1 MEKVRFDLPLND
13 TSSPQEIASLA
24 IKILS
29 STDATRLHF
38 RTSIDFF
45 KAKIEQWNCASWRV
59 GLIGITSSGKSTLV
73 NGLLGEELLPTHVK
87 PSSNCLIMTRYGEEK
102 KIIKFYQDGLV
113 QEVKT
118 NLKQELD
125 ELGNELKN
133 PTNTKKIHQLSVYSP
148 YFKLNPSITICD
160 TPGLDAYNL
169 PHHDE
174 ITINNI
180 LPSLDLVLYISN
192 VRLAAQENNK
202 IVKLISETKKPLI
215 WVLNCIDVIRE
226 KTEKDGT
233 VSKSKE
239 QVLSEH
245 YEKVKDNL
253 CNSGVTDPSA
263 VPIVFVSSREA
274 LRTAGYAQ
282 SGFKNLINTLHE
294 QISKLEPKFVVGR
307 IRQISKEL
315 KHILVTESRQVSNK
329 DSNYENDIKTLLD
342 EKKDIQLTRD
352 KTINAFESIMYN
364 FLSKAKVIINSLD
377 NLSNDSIERA
387 NKLRNQAQKCVSEAN
402 QRLKRKIIE
411 MNDEFQTIRKQNN
424 ILNEDFFYKLFSGVS
439 LIKFQSVEVE
449 EHTRKTLSEKKS
461 ITGLHLRKRL
471 GNIFRTNWGYKVYE
485 ETILEIKDIDN
496 FKDQLKMGLNSEMK
510 WLESSIDRSVS
521 ALDNYYKTVMNVLE
535 SRIHSIEEALRYEIP
550 EETRK
555 IVLNQLQSLNESIE
569 KIVSVNYLTCN
580 DTGKKNLRISSLTS
594 RCESTVELD
603 YLELSLMRFLNSATN
618 IVYLMQ
624 LDSLCEYNSDNKSC
638 IVICH
643 WNQGLFSELWERFF
657 PNDPVPQGHYAKIK
671 NGSYKLTV
679 IDDSLDDRKDY
690 ENILRNIAWQ
700 KSSLFLL
707 ISVSQIGFFQEQ
719 FFKSKAAKYFK
730 KANQV
735 ISVIADFSDFFYNNK
750 LVDYL
755 LEFSNFLDKSGL
767 RSEHI
772 MLNHDDIGLGI
783 VIETLIKGTYQLK
796 NESDEILFINQMDK
810 ESYFLNDNV
819 KNRIA
824 QILPEWRNSINDK

>member
-294 QISKLEPKFVVGR
+294 QISKLEPK
-307 IRQISKEL
+307 
-315 KHILVTESRQVSNK
+315 
-329 DSNYENDIKTLLD
+329 
-342 EKKDIQLTRD
+342 
-352 KTINAFESIMYN
+352 
-364 FLSKAKVIINSLD
+364 
-377 NLSNDSIERA
+377 
-387 NKLRNQAQKCVSEAN
+387 
-402 QRLKRKIIE
+402 
-411 MNDEFQTIRKQNN
+411 
-424 ILNEDFFYKLFSGVS
+424 
-439 LIKFQSVEVE
+439 
-449 EHTRKTLSEKKS
+449 
-461 ITGLHLRKRL
+461 
-471 GNIFRTNWGYKVYE
+471 
-485 ETILEIKDIDN
+485 
-496 FKDQLKMGLNSEMK
+496 
-510 WLESSIDRSVS
+510 
-521 ALDNYYKTVMNVLE
+521 
-535 SRIHSIEEALRYEIP
+535 
-550 EETRK
+550 
-555 IVLNQLQSLNESIE
+555 
-569 KIVSVNYLTCN
+569 
-580 DTGKKNLRISSLTS
+580 
-594 RCESTVELD
+594 
-603 YLELSLMRFLNSATN
+603 
-618 IVYLMQ
+618 
-624 LDSLCEYNSDNKSC
+624 
-638 IVICH
+638 
-643 WNQGLFSELWERFF
+643 
-657 PNDPVPQGHYAKIK
+657 
-671 NGSYKLTV
+671 
-679 IDDSLDDRKDY
+679 
-690 ENILRNIAWQ
+690 
-700 KSSLFLL
+700 
-707 ISVSQIGFFQEQ
+707 
-719 FFKSKAAKYFK
+719 
-730 KANQV
+730 
-735 ISVIADFSDFFYNNK
+735 
-750 LVDYL
+750 
-755 LEFSNFLDKSGL
+755 
-767 RSEHI
+767 
-772 MLNHDDIGLGI
+772 
-783 VIETLIKGTYQLK
+783 
-796 NESDEILFINQMDK
+796 
-810 ESYFLNDNV
+810 
-819 KNRIA
+819 
-824 QILPEWRNSINDK
+824 